1 MKLFI
6 YAAMMI
12 LTLGVTGIMNSA
24 MKKRNFKVNTWLNV
38 LITSALTVLLL
49 VTEDTSI
56 VILQGIAFF
65 HVLLFASVQDISIHE
80 ADDFLWVM
88 LLILAI
94 PNMETV
100 GLLSMAFA
108 GGMLFLPQ
116 IIVSMICKNA
126 IGGADIKISTAA
138 AVFLGVTRGLVGFII
153 GLTLAVI
160 IQSIYK
166 KVKHGGER
174 KAFALVPYLSIGFA
188 IGYLI

>member
-6 YAAMMI
+6 YVAMMI

-49 VTEDTSI
+49 VTEDTPKA
-56 VILQGIAFF
+56 ILQGIAFF
-65 HVLLFASVQDISIHE
+65 HVLLFASVQDISTHE
-80 ADDFLWVM
+80 ADDSLWVM

-116 IIVSMICKNA
+116 LIVSMICKNA

-166 KVKHGGER
+166 KVKHEGER
-174 KAFALVPYLSIGFA
+174 KAFALMPYLSIGFA
-188 IGYLI
+188 IGYFI

>member
-12 LTLGVTGIMNSA
+12 LTLGVTGIMNSS

-49 VTEDTSI
+49 VTEDTPMA
-56 VILQGIAFF
+56 ILQGIAFF
-65 HVLLFASVQDISIHE
+65 HVLLFASVQDISTHE
-80 ADDFLWVM
+80 ADDSLWVM

-108 GGMLFLPQ
+108 GVMLFLPQ
-116 IIVSMICKNA
+116 LIVSMICKNA
-126 IGGADIKISTAA
+126 IGGADIKISTAV

-166 KVKHGGER
+166 KVKHEGER
-174 KAFALVPYLSIGFA
+174 KAFALMPYHPLQRGQA
-188 IGYLI
+188 